1 MFVGKLCSRVVTV
14 VRREESIMAAARLMR
29 QQHVGNVVVVEVE
42 GDAQRPVG
50 ILTDRDIVV
59 ELVAK
64 ELDLKVVTVGDAMSC
79 DLLTLPEDM
88 DLLEAVGEMRS
99 HAVRRAPVV
108 NARGMLVGIVSIDD
122 VLGVLAELL
131 KDLSCLVNKEQRRE
145 KVLRV

>member
-1 MFVGKLCSRVVTV
+1 MSVGKLCSRVVTV

-29 QQHVGNVVVVEVE
+29 QQHVGNVVVVEPE
-42 GDAQRPVG
+42 GEANRPVG

-59 ELVAK
+59 ELLAK
-64 ELDLKVVTVGDAMSC
+64 ELDLNVVTVGDAMSC
-79 DLLTLPEDM
+79 ELLTLPEDM
-88 DLLEAVGEMRS
+88 DLLEAVGQMRS

-108 NARGMLVGIVSIDD
+108 DARGMLVGIISIDD

-131 KDLSCLVNKEQRRE
+131 KELSCLVNKEQRRE

>member
-1 MFVGKLCSRVVTV
+1 MSVGKVCSRIVTV
-14 VRREESIMAAARLMR
+14 VRREESVMAAARLMR
-29 QQHVGNVVVVEVE
+29 EQHVGNVVVVEPE
-42 GDAQRPVG
+42 GEANRPVG

-64 ELDLKVVTVGDAMSC
+64 ELDLNVVTVGDAMGFE
-79 DLLTLPEDM
+79 LFTLREDM
-88 DLLEAVGEMRS
+88 DLLEAMGEMRS

-108 NARGMLVGIVSIDD
+108 NDRGMLVGIISIDD

-131 KDLSCLVNKEQRRE
+131 KELSCLVNKEQRRE